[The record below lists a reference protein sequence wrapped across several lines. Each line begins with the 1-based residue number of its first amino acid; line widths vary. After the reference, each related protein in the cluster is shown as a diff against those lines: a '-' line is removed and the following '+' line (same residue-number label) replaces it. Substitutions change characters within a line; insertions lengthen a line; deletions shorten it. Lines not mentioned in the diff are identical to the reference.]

1 VIHFER
7 MALKALIKSHSIFS
21 LRGRSSQEVFKL
33 AHEVFQA
40 LNKLEVHTPALI
52 VFEICCVLSGSP
64 MIVNANPRRE
74 RSQELRVRYE
84 ELRVMSRSSKSRK
97 QETIICALTALCLD
111 APPLSDTSRRI
122 AVERLTLNTQTDKLT
137 GSVEIDWSRWRCHI
151 ENQLLQCTWYRWY
164 LMINSLA
171 DDREVGLP
179 TLDEEVLEIISMT
192 RDQIAKLRL
201 SSKNGLGGDAQNFRA
216 TQGTFFEVG
225 HHTLPSD
232 PTRILASDLALFA
245 TQEQTTRATLLMKI
259 ADSGLAIRFGEI
271 QRPSRRKARI
281 RIVISLSDQ
290 MEHHRYGSRGG
301 APIID
306 TFRQSICHVIP
317 RLFDLIQNTE
327 IEGSI
332 ELIRD
337 GVGHQGTSMLGIVT
351 ERSKDP
357 PAYQSSHSTCIQLM
371 HYCRWFFD
379 DYFMGSLKDRTLVTP
394 ESMQELDDELLI
406 IWYGAP
412 PQWAQTFDP
421 LQSIGI
427 KLNHE
432 YAYVVNHHRGSALIE
447 TELSSTINET
457 EDTYKSQ
464 AIARTI
470 IMQLDLSLDDEQ
482 RVLMSKDPWE
492 GASL

>member
-1 VIHFER
+1 MISFER
-7 MALKALIKSHSIFS
+7 RALKALIKSHSIFS
-21 LRGRSSQEVFKL
+21 LKGGKSQEVFKL
-33 AHEVFQA
+33 THEVFQA
-40 LNKLEVHTPALI
+40 LNNAEVHTPALI

-64 MIVNANPRRE
+64 LIFNANPSRE
-74 RSQELRVRYE
+74 RSQELRIRYE
-84 ELRVMSRSSKSRK
+84 ELRGMIRSSKNRK

-111 APPLSDTSRRI
+111 APSLRDISRRI
-122 AVERLTLNTQTDKLT
+122 TVERLTLNSQTDKLT
-137 GSVEIDWSRWRCHI
+137 DSAEIDWSRWRQDI
-151 ENQLLQCTWYRWY
+151 ENKLLQCTWYRWY
-164 LMINSLA
+164 LMINNLA

-179 TLDEEVLEIISMT
+179 TLDENVLEIISMT

-201 SSKNGLGGDAQNFRA
+201 SSKNGQGGDAQKFRA

-301 APIID
+301 SPIVD
-306 TFRQSICHVIP
+306 TFRQSICHIIP
-317 RLFDLIQNTE
+317 RLFDLIHNTD

-337 GVGHQGTSMLGIVT
+337 GVGHQGNSMLGMVT
-351 ERSKDP
+351 ESSKDH
-357 PAYQSSHSTCIQLM
+357 PAYQSSHSTSVQLM
-371 HYCRWFFD
+371 HYCRWLFD
-379 DYFMGSLKDRTLVTP
+379 DYFMDSLKDRTLVTP

-406 IWYGAP
+406 IWFGAP
-412 PQWAQTFDP
+412 PQWGQTFDP
-421 LQSIGI
+421 IQSIGI
-427 KLNHE
+427 KLTHE
-432 YAYVVNHHRGSALIE
+432 YAYVVNQQRGSALLE

-457 EDTYKSQ
+457 EDTYTSQ
-464 AIARTI
+464 AIARTL

-482 RVLMSKDPWE
+482 RVLMSKDPWD